1 MKAIILTMN
10 IEKLQKYDEKI
21 DRISAIIVIYS
32 LSLMLLLVTIQVFLR
47 YLFNL
52 GIYWIPE
59 LARYLLVTFSFFAGS
74 MALRRNELVGIS
86 FVIEKIPI
94 RIRRWVDFT
103 GIVLVILFCMIG
115 IIFGFKTAIL
125 ILQTGQPSPSM
136 RIPIGL
142 AYLPIPTAFLL
153 MLFSSLISVYDIL
166 FKCNLKRHNKYNI
179 LLNKNK

>member
-59 LARYLLVTFSFFAGS
+59 LARYILVTFSFFAGS
-74 MALRRNELVGIS
+74 MALRRNELAGIS
-86 FVIEKIPI
+86 LVINAIPI
-94 RIRRWVDFT
+94 RIRRWIDFT
-103 GIVLVILFCMIG
+103 AIILVLLFCIIG
-115 IIFGFKTAIL
+115 IIYGFKTAIL

-136 RIPIGL
+136 RIPIGF
-142 AYLPIPTAFLL
+142 AYLPIPIALVL
-153 MLFSSLISVYDIL
+153 MLFSSLISAYDIL
-166 FKCNLKRHNKYNI
+166 FKCSLERHKKYNI
-179 LLNKNK
+179 IQ